1 MESSPATEIW
11 EGQRERCFSS
21 QPFFCPDKREERWT
35 VGDRE
40 KGKGRGSKRELECV
54 CGRDASL
61 HSPVALLLT
70 SLNVPCFCHPR
81 CLSFN

>member
-54 CGRDASL
+54 CVGEMLAYI
-61 HSPVALLLT
+61 
-70 SLNVPCFCHPR
+70 VP
-81 CLSFN
+81 